1 MTTPTPDFE
10 PGSAVE
16 IDGFGQFTVEEIVQ
30 VRPLVTRYRVVRGS
44 FQRRY
49 WMDAVQRA
57 TRDRLAT
64 TLAPNMAH
72 VFELAHENILP
83 LDGLSQ
89 TIGPEPVP
97 VLLMATAGTPLT
109 ELQLPRAET
118 VSFLDLSFAAHLGL
132 GVLSAL
138 EELHAGGFVHDDVK
152 PDSVFVRLRDAG
164 SSRVVLGLRIER
176 MLGATAPDAS
186 YCAPERLRGEKATPR
201 SDLYSIGAVLY
212 EQHSGHRLFPHE
224 DRRKADLHAKPTPL
238 TELAPAL
245 HRGMADAVMS
255 ALEPDPEARP
265 IDADSFAEPLRALI
279 LDIEGSALER
289 VLRGDARA

>member
-1 MTTPTPDFE
+1 MTTPSPPPDFE
-10 PGSAVE
+10 SGSAVE

-30 VRPLVTRYRVVRGS
+30 ARPLATRYRVVRGS

-49 WMDAVQRA
+49 WMDAVQRV

-97 VLLMATAGTPLT
+97 VLLMATAGTSLT
-109 ELQLPRAET
+109 ELQLPREET
-118 VSFLDLSFAAHLGL
+118 LSFAAHLGL

-138 EELHAGGFVHDDVK
+138 EELHEGGFVHDDVR
-152 PDSVFVRLRDAG
+152 PDSIFVRLRDGG

-176 MLGATAPDAS
+176 MLGATAPDPS

-212 EQHSGHRLFPHE
+212 ELLSGRRLFPDEH
-224 DRRKADLHAKPTPL
+224 RRRAALEAKTTSL

-245 HRGMADAVMS
+245 HRGLADAVMS

-265 IDADSFAEPLRALI
+265 IDADTFAEALRALI
-279 LDIEGSALER
+279 LDIEGSALES